1 MPRRP
6 PVVCCLLLAAALH
19 AQEPAAEAPRKIENT
34 GVPMRVPFQCTVEDI
49 RSFGLTCPTQ
59 QPCPIYIELSAL
71 DSSAGGVF
79 LAGNL
84 HTESATLSSIL
95 LASDDGGKS
104 WYEPYERIR
113 AAGLDQIRFFDL
125 ENGWIGGQQLGA
137 VPRDPFL
144 LVTHDGGK
152 TWRARPVFGESRAG
166 AIEYFHFDSKTHG
179 MLWIDREQAGET
191 GDRYELLES
200 MTGGESWSVREVSDR
215 PIALKQRA
223 APTASGTRLRTDA
236 ATRSY
241 RVEKQTGERW
251 HPVASFLVRVGE
263 CREPEVVLA
272 PEPPPTPEVNPPVPE
287 PAPQPPAPK
296 KPPSLRKP

>member
-1 MPRRP
+1 M
-6 PVVCCLLLAAALH
+6 LAAALC
-19 AQEPAAEAPRKIENT
+19 AQEPAPEAPPKIENT
-34 GVPMRVPFQCTVEDI
+34 GAPMRVPFQCSAEDI

-59 QPCPIYIELSAL
+59 QPCPIYLEIASL
-71 DSSAGGVF
+71 DSSAGRIF

-84 HTESATLSSIL
+84 HTENATLFSIL
-95 LASDDGGKS
+95 LASEDGGKS

-152 TWRARPVFGESRAG
+152 IWRARPVYGESRAG
-166 AIEYFHFDSKTHG
+166 AIEYLRFDSKTHG
-179 MLWIDREQAGET
+179 LLWIERAQAGET

-200 MTGGESWSVREVSDR
+200 MTGGESWAVREVSDR
-215 PIALKQRA
+215 PIAPKQRA
-223 APTASGTRLRTDA
+223 APAASGLRLRTDA

-241 RVEKQTGERW
+241 RVERQTGERW
-251 HPVASFLVRVGE
+251 QSAASFLVRVGE
-263 CREPEVVLA
+263 CKDPELVLPPEAPPPPEVS
-272 PEPPPTPEVNPPVPE
+272 PPPPE
-287 PAPQPPAPK
+287 PAPQPDAPK
-296 KPPSLRKP
+296 KPPSPKKP